1 MRVGGQVAR
10 KEHYEKGNAMTELK
24 EELKPRADE
33 SSMEWTRRT
42 HGSVEEGIVTEEE
55 WRRHSPLC
63 RFPDET
69 TDQFFER
76 QQKLHELGRIEHAT
90 EQRDRDKRARK
101 DQEMEKPNNEVSVAA
116 EESTRS
122 FRLRSQE
129 SDVEKAVSEFEAAQK
144 RLYRDGVKFYS
155 DEEHHRRLGELTE
168 DLRETV
174 EAVASE
180 ATTDAGKYEK
190 DALALSYSDPL
201 KNLLNSERAQVTA
214 SMPLVRE
221 DCETMPLG
229 SLVQRMRA
237 VAAGTDK
244 PSKLLHARYGLRRYE
259 TVSTQLNESRQ
270 STGGSSVGTTDTAT
284 LRELKT
290 MAEEIAQA
298 LKDPAD
304 ERRREGAL
312 EAAKKSRQIV
322 TTARSRLSQ
331 ADGSAERAWRE
342 QASRV
347 QAAF

>member
-1 MRVGGQVAR
+1 
-10 KEHYEKGNAMTELK
+10 MTELK

-42 HGSVEEGIVTEEE
+42 RGSVKEGIVTEEE

-76 QQKLHELGRIEHAT
+76 QQKLHELDRIERAT

-122 FRLRSQE
+122 FRLKSQE
-129 SDVEKAVSEFEAAQK
+129 KDVEKAVSEFEAAQK
-144 RLYRDGVKFYS
+144 RLYRDGVKLYS
-155 DEEHHRRLGELTE
+155 DDEHNRRLGELTE

-180 ATTDAGKYEK
+180 AAQDAGKYEQE
-190 DALALSYSDPL
+190 ALALSYTDPL
-201 KNLLNSERAQVTA
+201 KSLMTSERERVSA

-229 SLVQRMRA
+229 SLVERMRA
-237 VAAGTDK
+237 VAAGVDK
-244 PSKLLHARYGLRRYE
+244 PAKLLHARYGLRRCE
-259 TVSTQLNESRQ
+259 TESARIDEVRR
-270 STGGSSVGTTDTAT
+270 SADGSPVVNIDTAA

-290 MAEEIAQA
+290 AAEKLGQE

-304 ERRREGAL
+304 ERRREAVQ
-312 EAAKKSRQIV
+312 EAATKSRRIV
-322 TTARSRLSQ
+322 TAARSKLSQ
-331 ADGSAERAWRE
+331 ADGTAERARLE
-342 QASRV
+342 QAEKV
-347 QAAF
+347 QSAF

>member
-1 MRVGGQVAR
+1 
-10 KEHYEKGNAMTELK
+10 MTELK

-42 HGSVEEGIVTEEE
+42 RGSVKKGIVTEEE

-122 FRLRSQE
+122 FRLKSQE
-129 SDVEKAVSEFEAAQK
+129 RDVERAVSAFEAAQK
-144 RLYRDGVKFYS
+144 LLYRDGTKLYA
-155 DEEHHRRLGELTE
+155 DDEHHRRLGELTE

-201 KNLLNSERAQVTA
+201 KNLLNSEREQVTA

-229 SLVQRMRA
+229 ALVERMRA
-237 VAAGTDK
+237 VAAGVDK
-244 PSKLLHARYGLRRYE
+244 PSKLLHSRYSLRRYE
-259 TVSTQLNESRQ
+259 MENVRIDEARQ
-270 STGGSSVGTTDTAT
+270 STGESPVVNIDTAA
-284 LRELKT
+284 LRELRT
-290 MAEEIAQA
+290 EAEKLGQE

-304 ERRREGAL
+304 ERKRQAAQ
-312 EAAKKSRQIV
+312 EAATRSHQIATTSR
-322 TTARSRLSQ
+322 SKLSQ
-331 ADGSAERAWRE
+331 ADGTAERARRE
-342 QASRV
+342 QAEMI
-347 QAAF
+347 QATF

>member
-1 MRVGGQVAR
+1 
-10 KEHYEKGNAMTELK
+10 MTELK

-42 HGSVEEGIVTEEE
+42 RGSVKEGIVTEEE
-55 WRRHSPLC
+55 WRKHSPLC

-76 QQKLHELGRIEHAT
+76 QQKLHELDRIEHAT

-122 FRLRSQE
+122 FRLKSQE
-129 SDVEKAVSEFEAAQK
+129 KDVEKAVSEFEAAQK
-144 RLYRDGVKFYS
+144 RLFRDGVKLYS
-155 DEEHHRRLGELTE
+155 DDEHGRRLGELTE

-180 ATTDAGKYEK
+180 AATDTGKYEQE
-190 DALALSYSDPL
+190 ALALSYVDPL
-201 KNLLNSERAQVTA
+201 VSLMTSERERVSA

-229 SLVQRMRA
+229 SLVERMRA
-237 VAAGTDK
+237 VAAGVDK
-244 PSKLLHARYGLRRYE
+244 PSKLLHARYGLRRCE
-259 TVSTQLNESRQ
+259 AENARLNETRQ
-270 STGGSSVGTTDTAT
+270 STEGSSVGNIDTAA

-290 MAEEIAQA
+290 VAEEIAEE
-298 LKDPAD
+298 LKDPA
-304 ERRREGAL
+304 ETRKRETAS
-312 EAAKKSRQIV
+312 EAARKSHQIV
-322 TTARSRLSQ
+322 TTARSKLSQ
-331 ADGSAERAWRE
+331 ADGTAERARRE
-342 QASRV
+342 QAEMI
-347 QAAF
+347 QATF